1 MGKPETRNQLATPAD
16 GAQNGAPHVGLR
28 GATLSG
34 QEAQGRVLAI
44 VTESSF
50 EKSKVSARFFISEGH
65 SLGSPARRQIAES
78 AAFLVRRHSGRGK
91 VAVLKQASCLLRH
104 NVITFNSADAY

>member
-1 MGKPETRNQLATPAD
+1 MRPAARLKVKTGLALRNSKFRIMGKRETRNLLATPAD

-44 VTESSF
+44 LTESSF
-50 EKSKVSARFFISEGH
+50 EKSKVSA
-65 SLGSPARRQIAES
+65 
-78 AAFLVRRHSGRGK
+78 
-91 VAVLKQASCLLRH
+91 
-104 NVITFNSADAY
+104 